1 MKKGKFK
8 LNILF
13 KNTLLFTLV
22 YLSLTSAY
30 SQNIIPGSE
39 RTNLYIDKLLDKK
52 VAVIAN
58 NTSIIRSNN
67 LDIHLIDT
75 LIKRG
80 VKIEKIFSPEH
91 GFLGDKDDGEKIEN
105 GFYKSI
111 EVISLYGK
119 NRKINDNDIENIDI
133 LIFDI
138 QDVGVRFYTYL
149 STLHYAMESVS
160 RTNKKLIILDRPN
173 PNSFYIDGPV
183 LDLKN
188 KSFIGLHPVPIV
200 YGMTIGEYG
209 KMINGEGWLENSLK
223 ANLEVIKI
231 KNYNHKL
238 KYEPNIRPSP
248 NLPNIQSIYL
258 YPSLAFLEKTEVSV
272 GRGTKTQ
279 FQIYGHPDFN
289 EKFLYFPLASEPE
302 ARIMVTSP
310 FYTNQIALIENIAKS
325 IPIDY
330 TLYVKEHPV
339 QEVKFWRPVTDYKKL
354 INIPNVKFV
363 HPSVSNHELLPKCQG
378 VIAIS
383 GGTSFEAI
391 FYKKPVILF
400 ADEYYDVLSMV
411 TRIKTF
417 KTLSNDITDALSN
430 FKFDNNEL
438 DAFMQASDNHSLSV
452 PYHQIRDDAEILSSI
467 QNYTDNF
474 NVIAKEFDK
483 FYEAYANY
491 FELMAQ
497 TIRSK
502 L

>member
-8 LNILF
+8 LNILS

-58 NTSIIRSNN
+58 NTSVIRYNN

-80 VKIEKIFSPEH
+80 IKIEKIFSPEH
-91 GFLGDKDDGEKIEN
+91 GFLGDKDDGEKIDN

-119 NRKINDNDIENIDI
+119 NRKINDNDIKNIDI

-173 PNSFYIDGPV
+173 PNSFYIDGPI

-209 KMINGEGWLENSLK
+209 KMINGEGWLENNLK

-289 EKFLYFPLASEPE
+289 EKFSFIPKPNFGSQNPKLNGIKSNGEDLRDYKTGN
-302 ARIMVTSP
+302 RIELKWLINS
-310 FYTNQIALIENIAKS
+310 YNQIKDKENFFRSDFNKLSGSSKLQDQIKNGIQES
-325 IPIDY
+325 I
-330 TLYVKEHPV
+330 
-339 QEVKFWRPVTDYKKL
+339 
-354 INIPNVKFV
+354 
-363 HPSVSNHELLPKCQG
+363 
-378 VIAIS
+378 
-383 GGTSFEAI
+383 
-391 FYKKPVILF
+391 
-400 ADEYYDVLSMV
+400 
-411 TRIKTF
+411 
-417 KTLSNDITDALSN
+417 
-430 FKFDNNEL
+430 
-438 DAFMQASDNHSLSV
+438 
-452 PYHQIRDDAEILSSI
+452 IRDSWLEGL
-467 QNYTDNF
+467 
-474 NVIAKEFDK
+474 EK
-483 FYEAYANY
+483 FKK
-491 FELMAQ
+491 
-497 TIRSK
+497 IRK
-502 L
+502 KYLLY

>member
-173 PNSFYIDGPV
+173 PNSFYIDGPI

-289 EKFLYFPLASEPE
+289 EKFSFIPKPNFGSQNPKLNGIKSNGEDLRDYKTIN
-302 ARIMVTSP
+302 RIELKWLINS
-310 FYTNQIALIENIAKS
+310 YNQIKDKKNFFRSDFNKLSGSSKLQDQIKYGIQES
-325 IPIDY
+325 I
-330 TLYVKEHPV
+330 
-339 QEVKFWRPVTDYKKL
+339 
-354 INIPNVKFV
+354 
-363 HPSVSNHELLPKCQG
+363 
-378 VIAIS
+378 
-383 GGTSFEAI
+383 
-391 FYKKPVILF
+391 
-400 ADEYYDVLSMV
+400 
-411 TRIKTF
+411 
-417 KTLSNDITDALSN
+417 
-430 FKFDNNEL
+430 
-438 DAFMQASDNHSLSV
+438 
-452 PYHQIRDDAEILSSI
+452 IRDSWVEGLE
-467 QNYTDNF
+467 
-474 NVIAKEFDK
+474 EFK
-483 FYEAYANY
+483 K
-491 FELMAQ
+491 
-497 TIRSK
+497 IRSK
-502 L
+502 YLLY

>member
-173 PNSFYIDGPV
+173 PNSFYIDGPI

-289 EKFLYFPLASEPE
+289 EKFSFIPKPNFGSQNPKLNGIKSNGEDLRNYKTIN
-302 ARIMVTSP
+302 RIELKWLINS
-310 FYTNQIALIENIAKS
+310 YNQIKDKKNFFRSDFNKLSGSSKLQDQIKNGIQES
-325 IPIDY
+325 I
-330 TLYVKEHPV
+330 
-339 QEVKFWRPVTDYKKL
+339 
-354 INIPNVKFV
+354 
-363 HPSVSNHELLPKCQG
+363 
-378 VIAIS
+378 
-383 GGTSFEAI
+383 
-391 FYKKPVILF
+391 
-400 ADEYYDVLSMV
+400 
-411 TRIKTF
+411 
-417 KTLSNDITDALSN
+417 
-430 FKFDNNEL
+430 
-438 DAFMQASDNHSLSV
+438 
-452 PYHQIRDDAEILSSI
+452 IRDSWVEGL
-467 QNYTDNF
+467 
-474 NVIAKEFDK
+474 EK
-483 FYEAYANY
+483 FKK
-491 FELMAQ
+491 
-497 TIRSK
+497 IRRK
-502 L
+502 YLLY

>member
-58 NTSIIRSNN
+58 NTSVIRSNN

-80 VKIEKIFSPEH
+80 IKIEKIFSPEH
-91 GFLGDKDDGEKIEN
+91 GFLGDKDDGEKIDN

-119 NRKINDNDIENIDI
+119 NRRINDNDIKNIDI

-173 PNSFYIDGPV
+173 PNSFYIDGPI
-183 LDLKN
+183 LDVKN

-209 KMINGEGWLENSLK
+209 KMINGEGWLENNLK

-289 EKFLYFPLASEPE
+289 EKFSFIPKPNFGSQNPKLNGIKSNGEDLRNYKTGN
-302 ARIMVTSP
+302 RIELKWLINS
-310 FYTNQIALIENIAKS
+310 YNQIKDKENFFRSDFNKLSGSSKLQDQIKNGIQES
-325 IPIDY
+325 I
-330 TLYVKEHPV
+330 
-339 QEVKFWRPVTDYKKL
+339 
-354 INIPNVKFV
+354 
-363 HPSVSNHELLPKCQG
+363 
-378 VIAIS
+378 
-383 GGTSFEAI
+383 
-391 FYKKPVILF
+391 
-400 ADEYYDVLSMV
+400 
-411 TRIKTF
+411 
-417 KTLSNDITDALSN
+417 
-430 FKFDNNEL
+430 
-438 DAFMQASDNHSLSV
+438 
-452 PYHQIRDDAEILSSI
+452 IRDSWLEGL
-467 QNYTDNF
+467 
-474 NVIAKEFDK
+474 EK
-483 FYEAYANY
+483 FKK
-491 FELMAQ
+491 
-497 TIRSK
+497 IRK
-502 L
+502 KYLLY

>member
-8 LNILF
+8 LNILI

-39 RTNLYIDKLLDKK
+39 RTNLYLDKLLDKK

-58 NTSIIRSNN
+58 NTSVIRSNN

-80 VKIEKIFSPEH
+80 IKIEKIFSPEH
-91 GFLGDKDDGEKIEN
+91 GFLGDKDDGEKIDN

-119 NRKINDNDIENIDI
+119 NRRINDNDIKNIDI

-173 PNSFYIDGPV
+173 PNSFYIDGPI

-209 KMINGEGWLENSLK
+209 KMINGEGWLENNLK

-289 EKFLYFPLASEPE
+289 EKFSFIPKPNFGSQNPKLNGIKSNGEDLRNYKTGN
-302 ARIMVTSP
+302 RIELKWLINS
-310 FYTNQIALIENIAKS
+310 YNQIKDKENFFRSDFNKLSGSSKLQDQIKNGIQES
-325 IPIDY
+325 I
-330 TLYVKEHPV
+330 
-339 QEVKFWRPVTDYKKL
+339 
-354 INIPNVKFV
+354 
-363 HPSVSNHELLPKCQG
+363 
-378 VIAIS
+378 
-383 GGTSFEAI
+383 
-391 FYKKPVILF
+391 
-400 ADEYYDVLSMV
+400 
-411 TRIKTF
+411 
-417 KTLSNDITDALSN
+417 
-430 FKFDNNEL
+430 
-438 DAFMQASDNHSLSV
+438 
-452 PYHQIRDDAEILSSI
+452 IRDSWLEGL
-467 QNYTDNF
+467 
-474 NVIAKEFDK
+474 EK
-483 FYEAYANY
+483 FKK
-491 FELMAQ
+491 
-497 TIRSK
+497 IRK
-502 L
+502 KYLLY

>member
-8 LNILF
+8 LNILI

-58 NTSIIRSNN
+58 NTSVIRSNN
-67 LDIHLIDT
+67 SDIHLIDT

-80 VKIEKIFSPEH
+80 IKIEKIFSPEH
-91 GFLGDKDDGEKIEN
+91 GFLGDKDDGEKIDN

-119 NRKINDNDIENIDI
+119 NRRINDNDIRNIDI

-173 PNSFYIDGPV
+173 PNSFYIDGPI

-209 KMINGEGWLENSLK
+209 KMINGEGWLENNLK
-223 ANLEVIKI
+223 ANLEVIEI

-289 EKFLYFPLASEPE
+289 EEFSFIPKPNFGSQNPKLNGIKSNGEDLRNYKTGN
-302 ARIMVTSP
+302 RIELKWLINS
-310 FYTNQIALIENIAKS
+310 YNQIKDKENFFRSDFNKLSGSSKLQDQIKNGIQES
-325 IPIDY
+325 I
-330 TLYVKEHPV
+330 
-339 QEVKFWRPVTDYKKL
+339 
-354 INIPNVKFV
+354 
-363 HPSVSNHELLPKCQG
+363 
-378 VIAIS
+378 
-383 GGTSFEAI
+383 
-391 FYKKPVILF
+391 
-400 ADEYYDVLSMV
+400 
-411 TRIKTF
+411 
-417 KTLSNDITDALSN
+417 
-430 FKFDNNEL
+430 
-438 DAFMQASDNHSLSV
+438 
-452 PYHQIRDDAEILSSI
+452 IRDSWLEGL
-467 QNYTDNF
+467 
-474 NVIAKEFDK
+474 EK
-483 FYEAYANY
+483 FKK
-491 FELMAQ
+491 
-497 TIRSK
+497 IRK
-502 L
+502 KYLLY

>member
-8 LNILF
+8 LNILI

-67 LDIHLIDT
+67 IDIHLIDT

-80 VKIEKIFSPEH
+80 IKIEKIFSPEH
-91 GFLGDKDDGEKIEN
+91 GFLGDKDDGEKIDN

-119 NRKINDNDIENIDI
+119 NRRINDNDIKNIDI

-173 PNSFYIDGPV
+173 PNSFYIDGPI

-209 KMINGEGWLENSLK
+209 KMINGEGWLENNLK

-289 EKFLYFPLASEPE
+289 EKFSFIPKPNFGSQNPKLNGIKSNGEDLRNYKTGN
-302 ARIMVTSP
+302 RIELKWLINS
-310 FYTNQIALIENIAKS
+310 YNQIKDKENFFRSDFNKLSGSSKLQDQIKNGIQES
-325 IPIDY
+325 I
-330 TLYVKEHPV
+330 
-339 QEVKFWRPVTDYKKL
+339 
-354 INIPNVKFV
+354 
-363 HPSVSNHELLPKCQG
+363 
-378 VIAIS
+378 
-383 GGTSFEAI
+383 
-391 FYKKPVILF
+391 
-400 ADEYYDVLSMV
+400 
-411 TRIKTF
+411 
-417 KTLSNDITDALSN
+417 
-430 FKFDNNEL
+430 
-438 DAFMQASDNHSLSV
+438 
-452 PYHQIRDDAEILSSI
+452 IRDSWLEGL
-467 QNYTDNF
+467 
-474 NVIAKEFDK
+474 EK
-483 FYEAYANY
+483 FKK
-491 FELMAQ
+491 
-497 TIRSK
+497 IRK
-502 L
+502 KYLLY

>member
-289 EKFLYFPLASEPE
+289 EKFSFIPKPNFGSQNPKLNGIKSNGEDLRDYKTIN
-302 ARIMVTSP
+302 RIELKWLINS
-310 FYTNQIALIENIAKS
+310 YNQIKDKKNFFRSDFNKLSGSSKLQDQIKNRIQES
-325 IPIDY
+325 I
-330 TLYVKEHPV
+330 
-339 QEVKFWRPVTDYKKL
+339 
-354 INIPNVKFV
+354 
-363 HPSVSNHELLPKCQG
+363 
-378 VIAIS
+378 
-383 GGTSFEAI
+383 
-391 FYKKPVILF
+391 
-400 ADEYYDVLSMV
+400 
-411 TRIKTF
+411 
-417 KTLSNDITDALSN
+417 
-430 FKFDNNEL
+430 
-438 DAFMQASDNHSLSV
+438 
-452 PYHQIRDDAEILSSI
+452 IRDSWVEGLE
-467 QNYTDNF
+467 
-474 NVIAKEFDK
+474 EFK
-483 FYEAYANY
+483 K
-491 FELMAQ
+491 
-497 TIRSK
+497 IKSK
-502 L
+502 YLLY